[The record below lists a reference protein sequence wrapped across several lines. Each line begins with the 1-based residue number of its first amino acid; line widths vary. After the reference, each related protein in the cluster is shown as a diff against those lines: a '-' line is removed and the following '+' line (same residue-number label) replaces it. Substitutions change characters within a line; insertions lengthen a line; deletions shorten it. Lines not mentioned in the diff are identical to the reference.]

1 MIESKIEL
9 GGVVPPEESNMPT
22 ELLPR
27 SVAEAEGPAY
37 WFLNSLNIVK
47 ATSDSTG
54 GAFSMVYHTAP
65 PGHATPYHLHHVEDE
80 AFYVLDGEF
89 TFVRDGE
96 KTILGPGGYIFL
108 PRGIPH
114 GIRCSGSAPSTML
127 ILAMPG
133 TGFVGMMIEMA
144 ERATE
149 RVLPSPTAP
158 DVGKLTMLCAKY
170 KIDILGPLPE

>member
-1 MIESKIEL
+1 
-9 GGVVPPEESNMPT
+9 MPG

-27 SVAEAEGPAY
+27 SVAETDDPAY
-37 WFLNSLNIVK
+37 WFLNSLNIIK
-47 ATSDSTG
+47 ATSESTG

-65 PGHATPYHLHHVEDE
+65 PGHETPYHFHHTEDE

-89 TFVRDGE
+89 TFFGDGK

-114 GIRCSGSAPSTML
+114 GIRCTGSAPSTML

-133 TGFVGMMIEMA
+133 SGFVGMMLEMA
-144 ERATE
+144 EPAKE
-149 RVLPSPTAP
+149 RVLPPVTVP
-158 DVGKLTMLCAKY
+158 DIEKLAMLCAKY
-170 KIDILGPLPE
+170 KIDIVGPLPE